1 MGKMYFYKFC
11 LTLTEGMLAMFDMLH
26 FVVVLVESS
35 SQELVYKFYKNSIV
49 SYTIITVEEALN
61 LALDTT
67 FPSRYLKLP
76 WLRLKLI
83 LIFDER

>member
-67 FPSRYLKLP
+67 FPSSYLILP

>member
-26 FVVVLVESS
+26 FVVVLVQSS

>member
-67 FPSRYLKLP
+67 FPSSYLKLP

>member
-1 MGKMYFYKFC
+1 
-11 LTLTEGMLAMFDMLH
+11 MLAMFDMLH
-26 FVVVLVESS
+26 FVVVLVQSS
-35 SQELVYKFYKNSIV
+35 SQELVYKFYKNSLV

-67 FPSRYLKLP
+67 FPSSYLILP

>member
-11 LTLTEGMLAMFDMLH
+11 SKLTEGMLAMFDMLH
-26 FVVVLVESS
+26 FVVVLVQSS

-67 FPSRYLKLP
+67 FPSSYLKLP

>member
-26 FVVVLVESS
+26 FVVVLAESS
-35 SQELVYKFYKNSIV
+35 SQELVCKFYKNSIV

>member
-1 MGKMYFYKFC
+1 
-11 LTLTEGMLAMFDMLH
+11 MLAMFDMLH
-26 FVVVLVESS
+26 FVVVLVQSS

-61 LALDTT
+61 LAVDTT
-67 FPSRYLKLP
+67 FPSSYLKLP

>member
-1 MGKMYFYKFC
+1 M
-11 LTLTEGMLAMFDMLH
+11 EGILVMFDMLL
-26 FVVVLVESS
+26 FVVVLVQSS

-67 FPSRYLKLP
+67 FPSSYLKLL

>member
-1 MGKMYFYKFC
+1 
-11 LTLTEGMLAMFDMLH
+11 MFDMLH

>member
-1 MGKMYFYKFC
+1 M
-11 LTLTEGMLAMFDMLH
+11 EGILAMFDMLH
-26 FVVVLVESS
+26 FVVVLVQSS

-67 FPSRYLKLP
+67 FPSSYLKLL